1 MKFFNTNILAA
12 GIGSVIIASFALLF
26 YTDITKKADAGESE
40 LIGTITFKR
49 KVAHRKY
56 ASQVVWEEVEQ
67 NEKIYNYDSI
77 RTADLSEA
85 IIHLK
90 DGTEID
96 LNENSMILLALSRD
110 EIDLKFTQG
119 SIYAKRDELKDN
131 AKKLSINALGTT
143 VVVGKSNVN
152 LSRHE
157 GTDLNLTVN
166 SGNATIKA
174 GEAERLVKA
183 DQKVVVSKDKREVKV
198 LTLNLRPTSPPPNGY
213 FITTSNSKT
222 IDFSWKPVRGQSDV
236 NLEIASDNQFNN
248 IITQKS
254 VSRNATAL
262 TLQRGIYYWR
272 LRAINRER
280 EVEYSEVRRLSII
293 RDMPAV
299 LISPQDG
306 MKYTYWA
313 VPPLIKFKWSESD
326 IASSYVLIISKDQVM
341 KNIIKRVQTPNNNIA
356 IDVLEQG
363 TYFWR
368 VDTITGLREASNLKS
383 TVHKLT
389 IDVKKEIEPP
399 KLLYPPDNNHIS
411 RKILENHHITFTW
424 EKNPEM
430 DSFHLSIARD
440 RDFKSILFTSESRVN
455 FLQFKEIL
463 PIGEYHW
470 RVTGKLKGGEMTNP
484 SLARNLVIMES
495 QPLQLIMPEDN
506 AIIEPSGSEMRSSVK
521 FAWART
527 DVQGKFHLEISRN
540 ENFTSIY
547 KKHDGD
553 NHSANIDDI
562 ESGSYFWR
570 VSLLGDDG
578 SPIMRSSPRMLLIQE
593 KLLIPDVISPRSGS
607 VVNMRDRNSFALRW
621 RKTRGA
627 TLYQIGLH
635 RMKRG
640 RTYSILQ
647 KTISETNYKVDT
659 LSRLDEGTFFWTLQA
674 LETKEGS
681 SRVIARSP
689 TVKTYFEITL
699 GKPVGRVKLKLPK
712 TLYPE

>member
-1 MKFFNTNILAA
+1 MKFLNTNILAA

-56 ASQVVWEEVEQ
+56 ASQVVWEELEQ

-119 SIYAKRDELKDN
+119 SIYANRDELKDN
-131 AKKLSINALGTT
+131 AKKLSITALGTT
-143 VVVGKSNVN
+143 VVVGKGNVN

-157 GTDLNLTVN
+157 GMDLNLTVN
-166 SGNATIKA
+166 RGNATIKT
-174 GEAERLVKA
+174 GEAEKLVKA
-183 DQKVVVSKDKREVKV
+183 DQKVIVSKDNKEIRV
-198 LTLNLRPTSPPPNGY
+198 LPLNLRPTSPPPNGY
-213 FITTSNSKT
+213 FITTSDSKT
-222 IDFSWKPVRGQSDV
+222 IDFSWKPVKGQSDV
-236 NLEIASDNQFNN
+236 YLDIASDSQFND
-248 IITQKS
+248 IITQKKA
-254 VSRNATAL
+254 SRNATVS
-262 TLQRGIYYWR
+262 LQRGIYYWR
-272 LRAINRER
+272 LRAINRAR
-280 EVEYSEVRRLSII
+280 EVEYSEVRRVSII
-293 RDMPAV
+293 GDKPAV

-313 VPPLIKFKWSESD
+313 VLPLIKFKWSNSD
-326 IASSYVLIISKDQVM
+326 IAASYVLIISKDQAM
-341 KNIIKRVQTPNNNIA
+341 NNIVKRVQTPDNSIA
-356 IDVLEQG
+356 IDELEQG

-368 VDTITGLREASNLKS
+368 VDTATGLRGVSNLQS

-399 KLLYPPDNNHIS
+399 RLLYPPDNNRIS
-411 RKILENHHITFTW
+411 RKILENHNITFTW

-430 DSFHLSIARD
+430 DSFRLSIARD

-455 FLQFKEIL
+455 FLQFNEIL

-470 RVTGKLKGGEMTNP
+470 RVTGKLKGGELTNP
-484 SLARNLVIMES
+484 SLTRSLIITES

-506 AIIEPSGSEMRSSVK
+506 AIIEPSGSDMHSSIK

-527 DVQGKFHLEISRN
+527 DVQGKFHLEISRD

-553 NHSANIDDI
+553 SHSVDIDDI

-578 SPIMRSSPRMLLIQE
+578 SPIMRSSHRTLLIQE

-607 VVNMRDRNSFALRW
+607 VVNMRDRNSFDLRW

-635 RMKRG
+635 QMRGG
-640 RTYSILQ
+640 RTHSILQ
-647 KTISETNYKVDT
+647 KTTGVTNYTVDT

-674 LETKEGS
+674 LETEEGS
-681 SRVIARSP
+681 SHVIARSP
-689 TVKTYFEITL
+689 IAKTYFEITL

>member
-1 MKFFNTNILAA
+1 MKFLNTNILAA

-26 YTDITKKADAGESE
+26 YTDITRKADAGESE

-49 KVAHRKY
+49 KTAHRKY
-56 ASQVVWEEVEQ
+56 ASQVVWEELEQ

-96 LNENSMILLALSRD
+96 LNENSMILLALTKD
-110 EIDLKFTQG
+110 ELDLKFTQG

-131 AKKLSINALGTT
+131 AKKLSITALGTT
-143 VVVGKSNVN
+143 VVVGKGNVN

-157 GTDLNLTVN
+157 GTDLNLTVDR
-166 SGNATIKA
+166 GNATIKA
-174 GEAERLVKA
+174 GDAERLVKA
-183 DQKVVVSKDKREVKV
+183 DQRVIVSKDNKEVKV
-198 LTLNLRPTSPPPNGY
+198 LPLNLRPTSPPPNGY
-213 FITTSNSKT
+213 FITTSDSKT
-222 IDFSWKPVRGQSDV
+222 IYFSWKPVSGQG
-236 NLEIASDNQFNN
+236 NLYLDIARDSQFND

-254 VSRNATAL
+254 VSRNATVS
-262 TLQRGIYYWR
+262 LQRGIYYWR
-272 LRAINRER
+272 LRAINQSR
-280 EVEYSEVRRLSII
+280 EVEYSEVRRVSII
-293 RDMPAV
+293 GDKPVV

-313 VPPLIKFKWSESD
+313 VLPLIKFKWSKSD
-326 IASSYVLIISKDQVM
+326 IAASYTLIISKDQAM
-341 KNIIKRVQTPNNNIA
+341 SNIVKRVQTPNNSIA
-356 IDVLEQG
+356 FDELEQG

-368 VDTITGLREASNLKS
+368 VDTATGLRGVSNLQS
-383 TVHKLT
+383 TLHKLT

-399 KLLYPPDNNHIS
+399 KLLYPPDNNRIS

-440 RDFKSILFTSESRVN
+440 RDFKSILFTSESSVN
-455 FLQFKEIL
+455 FLQFNEIL
-463 PIGEYHW
+463 STGEYHW
-470 RVTGKLKGGEMTNP
+470 RVTGKLKSGELTNP
-484 SLARNLVIMES
+484 SLTRTLIITES

-506 AIIEPSGSEMRSSVK
+506 VIIEPSGSDMNSSVK

-527 DVQGKFHLEISRN
+527 DVQGKFHLEISRD
-540 ENFTSIY
+540 ENFTSIF

-553 NHSANIDDI
+553 SHSVDIDDI

-570 VSLLGDDG
+570 VSLLDDDG
-578 SPIMRSSPRMLLIQE
+578 SPIMRSSHRTLLIQK

-607 VVNMRDRNSFALRW
+607 VVNMQDRNSFDLRW

-635 RMKRG
+635 QIRRG
-640 RTYSILQ
+640 RAYSILQ
-647 KTISETNYKVDT
+647 KTTSETNYTVDT
-659 LSRLDEGTFFWTLQA
+659 LSNLDEGTFFWTLQA
-674 LETKEGS
+674 LETEEGS

-689 TVKTYFEITL
+689 TTKTYFEITL
-699 GKPVGRVKLKLPK
+699 GKPVGRVQLKLPK